1 VKKILRL
8 EFGIRKIK
16 DQTRNLQRVTRNS
29 QPTNEHAIMQ
39 KIDRMMR
46 QAISDNIFPGAVLLV
61 SREDSILFFDSY
73 GHANL
78 FSGVKMTRDTI
89 FDLASLTKPLATAMA
104 VMRLVEDGNIHL
116 EQQLGHILSEFIPTD
131 KARIQLKHL
140 LYHNAGLPDYRPYYT
155 SLSNFPAQERV
166 AALRELLVAEPLIH
180 PIGKT
185 VLYSDVGFMILRW
198 VIEQKSGWRLDQFV
212 TETIYNKIAQ
222 KDLFFIAL
230 DSPQPRHR
238 FAATEKCSWRH
249 TVLEGQVHD
258 ENAYAV
264 GGIEGH
270 AGLFGSA
277 AGVHLL
283 LVKLLTSYDNNGP
296 GNLFDKDLV
305 RFFFRRL
312 PDTDKALGFDMPS
325 KQNSSSG
332 KFFSPKSVGH
342 LGFTGTSFWM
352 DLTRKIII
360 ICLTNRVHPSR
371 QNNTIK
377 AFRPKLH
384 DAVMEY
390 LV

>member
-1 VKKILRL
+1 MR
-8 EFGIRKIK
+8 
-16 DQTRNLQRVTRNS
+16 
-29 QPTNEHAIMQ
+29 H
-39 KIDRMMR
+39 IDRLMR
-46 QAISDNIFPGAVLLV
+46 QAISDSIFPGAVLLV
-61 SREDSILFFDSY
+61 SREGSILFFDAY

-78 FSGVKMTRDTI
+78 FSGAAMTKDTI
-89 FDLASLTKPLATAMA
+89 FDLASLTKPLATAVA
-104 VMRLVEDGNIHL
+104 VMRLVEQGSIRL
-116 EQQLGHILSEFIPTD
+116 EQQLGRILSEFVPTD
-131 KARIQLKHL
+131 KAQIQLKHL
-140 LYHNAGLPDYRPYYT
+140 LYHTAGLPDYRPYYT

-166 AALRELLVAEPLIH
+166 VALRELLVSEPLIH

-198 VIEQKSGWRLDQFV
+198 VIEQECGCRLDQFV
-212 TETIYNKIAQ
+212 TETIYNKIAL

-230 DSPQPRHR
+230 DSPQPKHK

-264 GGIEGH
+264 GGVEGH

-277 AGVHLL
+277 AGVHML
-283 LVKLLTSYDNNGP
+283 LVKLLSSYDNNGS
-296 GNLFDKDLV
+296 GNLFDRDLV
-305 RFFFRRL
+305 RFFFKRL

-325 KQNSSSG
+325 TQNSSSG

-352 DLTRKIII
+352 DLARKIII

-384 DAVMEY
+384 DAVMKS
-390 LV
+390 LL

>member
-1 VKKILRL
+1 
-8 EFGIRKIK
+8 
-16 DQTRNLQRVTRNS
+16 
-29 QPTNEHAIMQ
+29 MQ
-39 KIDRMMR
+39 KVDRLMR

-61 SREDSILFFDSY
+61 SQENSILFFDAY

-78 FSGVKMTRDTI
+78 FSKAEMTKETI
-89 FDLASLTKPLATAMA
+89 FDLASLTKPLATAVA
-104 VMRLVEDGNIHL
+104 VMRLVEQGKIRL
-116 EQQLGHILSEFIPTD
+116 EQRLGRILSEFIPSD

-155 SLSNFPAQERV
+155 SLCNFPPRERV
-166 AALRELLVAEPLIH
+166 AALRKLLVAEPLIH

-185 VLYSDVGFMILRW
+185 VLYSDPGFMILRW
-198 VIEQKSGWRLDQFV
+198 VIEQVSGCRLDQFV
-212 TETIYNKIAQ
+212 AETIYNKIEFE
-222 KDLFFIAL
+222 DLFFIAL
-230 DSPQPRHR
+230 DSPSPKHK

-277 AGVHLL
+277 AGVHML
-283 LVKLLTSYDNNGP
+283 LVKLLASYDNNGA
-296 GNLFDKDLV
+296 GHLFDKDLV
-305 RFFFRRL
+305 RFFFKRL
-312 PDTDKALGFDMPS
+312 PNTDKALGFDMPS
-325 KQNSSSG
+325 MQNSSSG

-352 DLTRKIII
+352 DLARKIII

-371 QNNTIK
+371 QNDTIK

-384 DAVMEY
+384 DTVMKS
-390 LV
+390 LI

>member
-1 VKKILRL
+1 
-8 EFGIRKIK
+8 
-16 DQTRNLQRVTRNS
+16 
-29 QPTNEHAIMQ
+29 MQ
-39 KIDRMMR
+39 EIDRMMR
-46 QAISDNIFPGAVLLV
+46 QAISDNVFPGAVLLA
-61 SREDSILFFDSY
+61 SREDSILFFESY
-73 GHANL
+73 GHANV
-78 FSGVKMTRDTI
+78 FSGTKMTRDTI
-89 FDLASLTKPLATAMA
+89 FDLASLTKPLATTVAI
-104 VMRLVEDGNIHL
+104 MRLVELGSIHL
-116 EQQLGHILSEFIPTD
+116 EKQLGRVLSEFLPTD
-131 KARIQLKHL
+131 KARIELKHL

-155 SLSNFPAQERV
+155 SLSNFPARQRE

-198 VIEQKSGWRLDQFV
+198 VIEQQSGCRLDQFV
-212 TETIYNKIAQ
+212 TETIYNKIAL

-230 DSPQPRHR
+230 DSPRPKHK

-249 TVLEGQVHD
+249 TILEGQVHD

-264 GGIEGH
+264 GGIAGH

-277 AGVHLL
+277 AGVHML
-283 LVKLLTSYDNNGP
+283 LVKLLSSYESNGP
-296 GNLFDKDLV
+296 GNLFERDLV
-305 RFFFRRL
+305 QLFFKRL

-325 KQNSSSG
+325 IQNSSSG
-332 KFFSPKSVGH
+332 KFFSSQSVGH

-352 DLTRKIII
+352 DLVRKIII
-360 ICLTNRVHPSR
+360 ICLTNRVHPTR

-384 DAVMEY
+384 DAVMKS

>member
-1 VKKILRL
+1 
-8 EFGIRKIK
+8 
-16 DQTRNLQRVTRNS
+16 
-29 QPTNEHAIMQ
+29 
-39 KIDRMMR
+39 
-46 QAISDNIFPGAVLLV
+46 
-61 SREDSILFFDSY
+61 
-73 GHANL
+73 
-78 FSGVKMTRDTI
+78 
-89 FDLASLTKPLATAMA
+89 
-104 VMRLVEDGNIHL
+104 
-116 EQQLGHILSEFIPTD
+116 
-131 KARIQLKHL
+131 
-140 LYHNAGLPDYRPYYT
+140 
-155 SLSNFPAQERV
+155 LSNIPASERV
-166 AALRELLVAEPLIH
+166 AELRRLLVAEPLIH

-198 VIEQKSGWRLDQFV
+198 VIEQESGCRLDQFV
-212 TETIYNKIAQ
+212 TETIYNKIAL

-230 DSPQPRHR
+230 DSRQSKHK

-249 TVLEGQVHD
+249 TVIEGQVHD

-277 AGVHLL
+277 AGVHML
-283 LVKLLTSYDNNGP
+283 LVKLLASYDNNGP
-296 GNLFDKDLV
+296 GNLFNKDLV
-305 RFFFRRL
+305 RIFLKRL

-325 KQNSSSG
+325 MQNSSSG
-332 KFFSPKSVGH
+332 KFFSPQSVGH

-371 QNNTIK
+371 QNDAIK

-384 DAVMEY
+384 DAVMKF

>member
-1 VKKILRL
+1 MRHV
-8 EFGIRKIK
+8 
-16 DQTRNLQRVTRNS
+16 
-29 QPTNEHAIMQ
+29 
-39 KIDRMMR
+39 DRMMR

-61 SREDSILFFDSY
+61 SQEDSILFFDSY

-78 FSGVKMTRDTI
+78 FSGAKMTRDTI
-89 FDLASLTKPLATAMA
+89 FDLASLTKPLATAVS
-104 VMRLVEDGNIHL
+104 VMRLVELGNIHL
-116 EQQLGHILSEFIPTD
+116 EQQLGRILSEFIPTE
-131 KARIQLKHL
+131 KARIRLKHL
-140 LYHNAGLPDYRPYYT
+140 LYHTAGLPDYRPYYT
-155 SLSNFPAQERV
+155 ALSNFPIQERV

-198 VIEQKSGWRLDQFV
+198 VVEQESGCRLDQFV
-212 TETIYNKIAQ
+212 TETLYNKIEL

-230 DSPQPRHR
+230 DSPQPKHE
-238 FAATEKCSWRH
+238 FAATEECSWRQ

-258 ENAYAV
+258 ENAYAM

-277 AGVHLL
+277 AGVHMLL
-283 LVKLLTSYDNNGP
+283 LNLLASYDNNSP

-305 RFFFRRL
+305 RFFFKRL

-325 KQNSSSG
+325 MQNSSSG

-360 ICLTNRVHPSR
+360 IFLTNRVHPSR

-384 DAVMEY
+384 DAVMKS
-390 LV
+390 LA

>member
-1 VKKILRL
+1 MR
-8 EFGIRKIK
+8 
-16 DQTRNLQRVTRNS
+16 
-29 QPTNEHAIMQ
+29 H
-39 KIDRMMR
+39 IDHLMR
-46 QAISDNIFPGAVLLV
+46 QAISDSIFPGAVLLV
-61 SREDSILFFDSY
+61 SRKDSILFFESY

-78 FSGVKMTRDTI
+78 FSGEKMTQDTI
-89 FDLASLTKPLATAMA
+89 FDLASLTKPLATAVA
-104 VMRLVEDGNIHL
+104 VMRLIEFGNIHL
-116 EQQLGHILSEFIPTD
+116 EQQLGQILSEFVSTD
-131 KARIQLKHL
+131 KARIRLKHL

-155 SLSNFPAQERV
+155 SLGIMPARERL
-166 AALRELLVAEPLIH
+166 AGLRKLLVAEPLIQ

-198 VIEQKSGWRLDQFV
+198 VVEQESGCRMDQFV
-212 TETIYNKIAQ
+212 SETIYNKIALE
-222 KDLFFIAL
+222 DLFFIAL
-230 DSPQPRHR
+230 DSPQPKHK

-249 TVLEGQVHD
+249 TVIEGQVHD

-277 AGVHLL
+277 AGVHMLL
-283 LVKLLTSYDNNGP
+283 LKLLASYDSHGP
-296 GNLFDKDLV
+296 GNLFNNDLV
-305 RFFFRRL
+305 RFFFKRL

-325 KQNSSSG
+325 MQNSSSG
-332 KFFSPKSVGH
+332 KFFSPQSVGH

-371 QNNTIK
+371 QNDTIK

-384 DAVMEY
+384 DAVMKS